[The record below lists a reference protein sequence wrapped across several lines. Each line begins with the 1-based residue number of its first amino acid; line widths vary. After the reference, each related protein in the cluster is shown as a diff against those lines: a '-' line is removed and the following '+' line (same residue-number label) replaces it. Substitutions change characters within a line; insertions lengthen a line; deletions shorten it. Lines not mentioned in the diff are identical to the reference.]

1 MSWEL
6 GPRNGGCPC
15 VKRGDPALGNHALA
29 ALLLQEEHPLLRSHH
44 GMVVFAVEP
53 AQVSHPMG
61 AEIGRGLLFNTH
73 IAQWALPTNLNV
85 TTALDKVV

>member
-1 MSWEL
+1 
-6 GPRNGGCPC
+6 
-15 VKRGDPALGNHALA
+15 
-29 ALLLQEEHPLLRSHH
+29 
-44 GMVVFAVEP
+44 MVVFAVEP